1 MRLKL
6 LRRRLSVSA
15 PRMIVRSH
23 LPWPVRWLVIA
34 LMFGF
39 SAAVALWAFEFG
51 KVIAGVDTGLK
62 DEVVK
67 LRTEVEALRVE
78 RDKAVSVASTAES
91 LMRAESAAQQRLAQQ
106 LKQAEAEIL
115 SLRGDLGFFE
125 RLMPVGS
132 GDDLAISGLQADA
145 VSPGKL
151 RLQLLVMQPGR
162 QVQEFTG
169 RFTVRLSGTADGKP
183 WAYEPVT
190 ERQSLRMKQY
200 VRVDEVF
207 DFPAS
212 AVVKSVEVRIVD
224 AKGNARATQSLRL

>member
-1 MRLKL
+1 VRFKL
-6 LRRRLSVSA
+6 LRRRLSISA

-39 SAAVALWAFEFG
+39 SAAVAMWAFEFG

-62 DEVVK
+62 EEVVR
-67 LRTEVEALRVE
+67 LREEVAVLRAE

-91 LMRAESAAQQRLAQQ
+91 LLRAEGAAQQRLAQQ

-132 GDDLAISGLQADA
+132 GDDLAISGLQAET
-145 VSPGKL
+145 VSPGRM

-162 QVQEFTG
+162 QVPEFQG
-169 RFTVRLSGTADGKP
+169 RYTVSLSGTLEGAP
-183 WAYEPVT
+183 WTFRPASD
-190 ERQSLRMKQY
+190 RQTLKMKQY
-200 VRVDEVF
+200 VRVDEF
-207 DFPAS
+207 LEIPPA
-212 AVVKSVEVRIVD
+212 AVVKLVEVRILD
-224 AKGNARATQSLRL
+224 AKGAVRATQSLRL